1 MDASA
6 KASIQPAAT
15 KVANMLYLSSRGRQ
29 LCLRHPLFIVSSTLE
44 PTAYPTHDGQ
54 YAAAYETYEKEV
66 SPDTL
71 HKSLTLPDSHARND
85 VRSGNQGSRGSWSE
99 SQPFPFVDW
108 LSTTAYA
115 AARAGHNFYKVVEYF
130 TAANGFD

>member
-15 KVANMLYLSSRGRQ
+15 KVANMLYLSKEGVNFA
-29 LCLRHPLFIVSSTLE
+29 CDNPLFIVSSTLE

-85 VRSGNQGSRGSWSE
+85 IRSGNQGSRGSWSE
-99 SQPFPFVDW
+99 SQPFPSLRGLAVRHR
-108 LSTTAYA
+108 LRS
-115 AARAGHNFYKVVEYF
+115 RQGRP
-130 TAANGFD
+130 

>member
-1 MDASA
+1 MRAL

-15 KVANMLYLSSRGRQ
+15 KVTNMLYLSSRERQ
-29 LCLRHPLFIVSSTLE
+29 LCLRQPPIYRFFNFACGNPLFIVSSTLE

-85 VRSGNQGSRGSWSE
+85 VRSGNQGSRGS
-99 SQPFPFVDW
+99 
-108 LSTTAYA
+108 
-115 AARAGHNFYKVVEYF
+115 
-130 TAANGFD
+130 

>member
-1 MDASA
+1 MRAVKRTFNLQRLKSQ
-6 KASIQPAAT
+6 ICFI
-15 KVANMLYLSSRGRQ
+15 YLPESVNFACGN
-29 LCLRHPLFIVSSTLE
+29 PLFIVSSTLE

-99 SQPFPFVDW
+99 SQPFPSLRGLAVRHRLRILTDKP
-108 LSTTAYA
+108 LPLRS
-115 AARAGHNFYKVVEYF
+115 HNELLLY
-130 TAANGFD
+130 